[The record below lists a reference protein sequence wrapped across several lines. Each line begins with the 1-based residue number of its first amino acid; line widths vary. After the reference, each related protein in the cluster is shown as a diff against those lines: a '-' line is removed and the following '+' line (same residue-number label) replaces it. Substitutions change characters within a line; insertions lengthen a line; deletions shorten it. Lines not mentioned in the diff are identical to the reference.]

1 MALFKRR
8 KYAPP
13 HIGSALDPYHYP
25 DDSTGKPAASPSPNP
40 GRRPSESAGP
50 EGWPDAE
57 GVADEPTEES
67 PPDAES

>member
-25 DDSTGKPAASPSPNP
+25 EDTTGKPAASPSPNP
-40 GRRPSESAGP
+40 GRMPSAGSGSEDVP
-50 EGWPDAE
+50 ELDS
-57 GVADEPTEES
+57 VADEPTEES
-67 PPDAES
+67 SPDET

>member
-25 DDSTGKPAASPSPNP
+25 EDTTGKPAASPSPNP
-40 GRRPSESAGP
+40 GRRQSAGSGSEDVP
-50 EGWPDAE
+50 ELDS
-57 GVADEPTEES
+57 VADEPTEES
-67 PPDAES
+67 SPDET